1 VTAAVIVATAGGQ
14 TPGVRT
20 IDLTQVPKGASFG
33 FVDNPPK
40 TRFTREGEPRRLSP
54 GDLEVLS
61 IAVADAQGTRVGR
74 LHAYC
79 VVTRRGVVANHEEE
93 CTASYRL
100 RDGTIAVSDVFV
112 GSESSSWTASIVG
125 GTGAYEG
132 ARGTLTSV
140 GNKDG
145 SHTDTLRLLP

>member
-14 TPGVRT
+14 ASGRGT
-20 IDLTQVPKGASFG
+20 IELTQVPKGASFG
-33 FVDNPPK
+33 FVDSPPK
-40 TRFTREGEPRRLSP
+40 TKFTREGEPRKLSP

-61 IAVADAQGTRVGR
+61 ITVADARGVCVGR

-100 RDGTIAVSDVFV
+100 GTGTITVSDVFV
-112 GSESSSWTASIVG
+112 GSESSNWTAAIVG
-125 GTGAYEG
+125 GTRAYAG

-140 GNKDG
+140 SNKDG